1 MDGGGR
7 LLRSVS
13 NALVSPVT
21 AREAFAGSGASAAPS
36 RMLAPSASRA
46 LVRGRPVIRA
56 SERVHR
62 RLPTFAGTVLLVLL
76 FSGVSLYGAVRG
88 GQYADFVA
96 FHGEPLDVVA
106 RTLGFGI
113 ESVTIAG
120 IAELD
125 QTEVLQVAGVDSRG
139 SLPFF
144 DVTRA
149 RDRLMAMPLVREATV
164 RKLYPGAL
172 AITLAEREPFALW
185 QNHGEV
191 SVVAADGTVIDSLND
206 PRFNRL
212 PLVVGEGANTRA
224 TLFSRLMDAHPDLK
238 PYVRAGVLVGERR
251 WTLKLANG
259 VDVRLPETDAGV
271 AMTRLSALIRD
282 QKILD
287 KDVLAIDLRQPDRV
301 VLRLSEEAVAARA
314 EMVKARPKL
323 GKGSPV

>member
-21 AREAFAGSGASAAPS
+21 AREAFAGSAASAAPS

-62 RLPTFAGTVLLVLL
+62 RLPSFTGTVLLLLL
-76 FSGVSLYGAVRG
+76 FSGVGLYGAFRG

-139 SLPFF
+139 SLPF
-144 DVTRA
+144 
-149 RDRLMAMPLVREATV
+149 
-164 RKLYPGAL
+164 
-172 AITLAEREPFALW
+172 EPFALW

-251 WTLKLANG
+251 WTLKLSNG
-259 VDVRLPETDAGV
+259 VDVRLPETDAGA

-287 KDVLAIDLRQPDRV
+287 KDILAIDLRQPDRV

-314 EMVKARPKL
+314 EMLKARPKL